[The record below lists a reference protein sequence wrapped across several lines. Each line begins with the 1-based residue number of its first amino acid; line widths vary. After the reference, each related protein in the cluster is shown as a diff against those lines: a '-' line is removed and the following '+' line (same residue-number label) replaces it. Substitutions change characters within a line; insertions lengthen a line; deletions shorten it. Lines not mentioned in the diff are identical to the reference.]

1 MGLGFIVAIGASCIM
16 DGTVMEIPI
25 LEISG
30 LTKSYGNL
38 IAVSGLNLKLHQGAI
53 HGLVGPNGSG
63 KTTMLSI
70 VSGLRRKTSGEVR
83 FSVPTNKV
91 MLMPDTP
98 DFFPFLTAREMV
110 DLARYPFRKE
120 VNEESIAQVIELV
133 GLGASIDRRVGG
145 FSRGMKQRLGL
156 ATTLI
161 GEPQLLLLDE
171 PCSALDPIG
180 RREIL
185 DAISRLKSKSTV
197 LFSTHLLSDVEAVC
211 DSVTVVND
219 GKALYE
225 GTVSGIRKS
234 ETQSFEDAVLE
245 LLQPGRT
252 TG

>member
-1 MGLGFIVAIGASCIM
+1 MATTVLEISDLTKRYGKLTALAGLDLTLH
-16 DGTVMEIPI
+16 DGTV
-25 LEISG
+25 
-30 LTKSYGNL
+30 
-38 IAVSGLNLKLHQGAI
+38 
-53 HGLVGPNGSG
+53 HGLVGPNGAG
-63 KTTMLSI
+63 KTTMLLI
-70 VSGLRRKTSGEVR
+70 ISGLRRKTSGEVT
-83 FSVPTNKV
+83 FGVPTNKV

-98 DFFPFLTAREMV
+98 DFFPLLTAREIV

-120 VNEESIAQVIELV
+120 VSEESVTEVIELV
-133 GLGASIDRRVGG
+133 GLGDSIDRRVGG

-185 DAISRLKSKSTV
+185 DVILRLRSKSTV

-211 DSVTVVND
+211 DSVTVVD
-219 GKALYE
+219 HGKALYE

-234 ETQSFEDAVLE
+234 KNQSFEDAVLE

-252 TG
+252 AG

>member
-1 MGLGFIVAIGASCIM
+1 MATSVLEISDLTKRYGKLTALAGLNLTLH
-16 DGTVMEIPI
+16 DGTV
-25 LEISG
+25 
-30 LTKSYGNL
+30 
-38 IAVSGLNLKLHQGAI
+38 
-53 HGLVGPNGSG
+53 HGLVGPNGAG
-63 KTTMLSI
+63 KTTMLLI
-70 VSGLRRKTSGEVR
+70 ISGLRRKTSGEIT
-83 FSVPTNKV
+83 FGVPTNKV

-98 DFFPFLTAREMV
+98 DFFPLLTAREIV

-120 VNEESIAQVIELV
+120 VSEESVTEVIELV
-133 GLGASIDRRVGG
+133 GLGDSIDRRVGG

-185 DAISRLKSKSTV
+185 DVILRLKSKSTV

-211 DSVTVVND
+211 DSVTVVD
-219 GKALYE
+219 HGKTLYE

-234 ETQSFEDAVLE
+234 KNQSFEDAVLE
-245 LLQPGRT
+245 LLQPGRSA
-252 TG
+252 G

>member
-1 MGLGFIVAIGASCIM
+1 MAKSVLEISDLTKRYGKLTALAGLNLTLH
-16 DGTVMEIPI
+16 DGTV
-25 LEISG
+25 
-30 LTKSYGNL
+30 
-38 IAVSGLNLKLHQGAI
+38 
-53 HGLVGPNGSG
+53 HGLVGPNGAG
-63 KTTMLSI
+63 KTTMLSVI
-70 VSGLRRKTSGEVR
+70 SGLRRKTSGEII
-83 FSVPTNKV
+83 FGVPTNKV

-98 DFFPFLTAREMV
+98 DFFPLLTAREIV

-120 VNEESIAQVIELV
+120 VSEESVTEVIELV
-133 GLGASIDRRVGG
+133 GLGDSIDRRVGG

-156 ATTLI
+156 AATLI

-185 DAISRLKSKSTV
+185 DVIFRLKSKSTV

-211 DSVTVVND
+211 DSVTVVD
-219 GKALYE
+219 HGKALYE

-234 ETQSFEDAVLE
+234 NNQSFEDAVLE

-252 TG
+252 AG

>member
-1 MGLGFIVAIGASCIM
+1 MATSVLEISDLTKRYGKVTALAGLDLTLH
-16 DGTVMEIPI
+16 DGTV
-25 LEISG
+25 
-30 LTKSYGNL
+30 
-38 IAVSGLNLKLHQGAI
+38 
-53 HGLVGPNGSG
+53 HGLVGPNGAG
-63 KTTMLSI
+63 KTTMLLI
-70 VSGLRRKTSGEVR
+70 ISGLRRKTSGEIR
-83 FSVPTNKV
+83 FGVPTNKV

-98 DFFPFLTAREMV
+98 DFFPLLTAREIV

-120 VNEESIAQVIELV
+120 VSEESVTEVIELV
-133 GLGASIDRRVGG
+133 GLGDSIDRRVGG

-185 DAISRLKSKSTV
+185 DVILRLRSKSTV

-211 DSVTVVND
+211 DSVTVVD
-219 GKALYE
+219 HGKALYG

-234 ETQSFEDAVLE
+234 NNQSFEDAVLE
-245 LLQPGRT
+245 LLQPGRSA
-252 TG
+252 G

>member
-1 MGLGFIVAIGASCIM
+1 MATSVLEISDLTKRYGKLTALAGLDLTLH
-16 DGTVMEIPI
+16 DGTV
-25 LEISG
+25 
-30 LTKSYGNL
+30 
-38 IAVSGLNLKLHQGAI
+38 
-53 HGLVGPNGSG
+53 HGLVGPNGAG
-63 KTTMLSI
+63 KTTMLLI
-70 VSGLRRKTSGEVR
+70 ISGLKRKTSGEIT
-83 FSVPTNKV
+83 FGVPTNKV

-98 DFFPFLTAREMV
+98 DFFPLLTAREIV

-120 VNEESIAQVIELV
+120 VSEESVTEVIELV
-133 GLGASIDRRVGG
+133 GLGDSIDRRVGG

-185 DAISRLKSKSTV
+185 DVIFRLKSKSTV

-211 DSVTVVND
+211 DSVTVVD
-219 GKALYE
+219 HGKTLYE

-234 ETQSFEDAVLE
+234 NNQSFEDAVLE
-245 LLQPGRT
+245 LLQPGRSA
-252 TG
+252 G

>member
-1 MGLGFIVAIGASCIM
+1 MATSV
-16 DGTVMEIPI
+16 
-25 LEISG
+25 LEISD
-30 LTKSYGNL
+30 LTKRYGKL
-38 IAVSGLNLKLHQGAI
+38 TALAGLNLTLHQGTV
-53 HGLVGPNGSG
+53 HGLVGPNGAG

-70 VSGLRRKTSGEVR
+70 ISGLRRKTSGEIT
-83 FSVPTNKV
+83 FGVPTNKV

-98 DFFPFLTAREMV
+98 DFFPLLTAREIV

-120 VNEESIAQVIELV
+120 VSEESVTEVIELV
-133 GLGASIDRRVGG
+133 GLGDSIDRRVGG

-185 DAISRLKSKSTV
+185 DVILRLRSKSTV

-211 DSVTVVND
+211 DSVTVVD
-219 GKALYE
+219 HGKTLYE

-234 ETQSFEDAVLE
+234 KNQSFEDAVLE
-245 LLQPGRT
+245 LLQPGRSA
-252 TG
+252 G

>member
-1 MGLGFIVAIGASCIM
+1 MATSVLEISDLTKRYGKLTALAGLNLTLH
-16 DGTVMEIPI
+16 DGTV
-25 LEISG
+25 
-30 LTKSYGNL
+30 
-38 IAVSGLNLKLHQGAI
+38 
-53 HGLVGPNGSG
+53 HGLVGPNGAG
-63 KTTMLSI
+63 KTTMLLI
-70 VSGLRRKTSGEVR
+70 ISGLKRKTSGEIT
-83 FSVPTNKV
+83 FGVPTNKV

-98 DFFPFLTAREMV
+98 DFFPLLTAREIV

-120 VNEESIAQVIELV
+120 VSEESVTEVIELV
-133 GLGASIDRRVGG
+133 GLGDSIDRRVGG

-156 ATTLI
+156 AATLI

-185 DAISRLKSKSTV
+185 DVIFRLRSKSTV

-211 DSVTVVND
+211 DSVTVVD
-219 GKALYE
+219 HGKALYE

-234 ETQSFEDAVLE
+234 NNQSFEDAVLE

-252 TG
+252 AG

>member
-1 MGLGFIVAIGASCIM
+1 MATSV
-16 DGTVMEIPI
+16 
-25 LEISG
+25 LEISD
-30 LTKSYGNL
+30 LTKRYGKL
-38 IAVSGLNLKLHQGAI
+38 TALAGLNLTLHDGTI
-53 HGLVGPNGSG
+53 HGLVGPNGAG
-63 KTTMLSI
+63 KTTMLSVI
-70 VSGLRRKTSGEVR
+70 SGLRRKTSGEII
-83 FSVPTNKV
+83 FGVPTNKV

-98 DFFPFLTAREMV
+98 DFFPLLTAREIV

-120 VNEESIAQVIELV
+120 VSEESVTEVIELV
-133 GLGASIDRRVGG
+133 GLGDSIDRRVGG

-185 DAISRLKSKSTV
+185 DVILRLRSKSTV

-211 DSVTVVND
+211 DSVTVVD
-219 GKALYE
+219 HGKTLYE

-234 ETQSFEDAVLE
+234 KNQSFEDAVLE
-245 LLQPGRT
+245 LLQPGRSA
-252 TG
+252 G

>member
-1 MGLGFIVAIGASCIM
+1 MGTAV
-16 DGTVMEIPI
+16 
-25 LEISG
+25 LEISD
-30 LTKSYGNL
+30 LTKRYGKL
-38 IAVSGLNLKLHQGAI
+38 TALAGLNLTLHQGTV
-53 HGLVGPNGSG
+53 HGLVGPNGAG

-70 VSGLRRKTSGEVR
+70 ISGLRRKTSGEIT

-98 DFFPFLTAREMV
+98 EFFPLLTAREMV

-120 VNEESIAQVIELV
+120 VNEESVTQVIRQV
-133 GLGASIDRRVGG
+133 GLWDSIDRRVGG

-161 GEPQLLLLDE
+161 GEPQLVLLDE

-185 DAISRLKSKSTV
+185 DVILRLRSKSTV

-211 DSVTVVND
+211 DSVTVVD
-219 GKALYE
+219 HGKTLYE
-225 GTVSGIRKS
+225 GTVRSIRKS
-234 ETQSFEDAVLE
+234 ENQSFEDAVLE
-245 LLQPGRT
+245 LLQSGRST
-252 TG
+252 K